1 MCRIAGIYD
10 PSSKVDLAQLHTMRD
25 AMHRGGPDGAGVYS
39 HPSLPLHLLH
49 RRLAL
54 IDLSAA
60 GTQPMTSA
68 DGKFTIVYNGELYNF
83 LEIKA
88 ALQNLGYIFLTHTDT
103 EVILYAYQQWGTA
116 CFERFNGMF
125 AFALWDEH
133 QQKITLAR
141 DHAGIKPLYFHLSE
155 KRGLV
160 FASEIRAF
168 KQLDPNWPENKD
180 WQPVFMMFGHL
191 PEPYTTLQEVT
202 PLEKGTWLQVDL
214 PSLKYTTGIHTQF
227 SFRPDIS
234 STSSALEQLRTVL
247 SASVKRHLISDAPI
261 GLFLSGGIDSSLL
274 TLLAQPYIGNQ
285 LKTLSI
291 TFEDAT
297 LNEAPY
303 QKIIADKTGAHHESF
318 LVTEQEFKEHLPDIL
333 EAMDQPSTDGIN
345 SYFISYY
352 ARRYGLTAVLSGIG
366 ADELFGGYPSFNRA
380 NQVASLNKIPAF
392 LPGLAEYL
400 PSDKF
405 KKIGFFAYKNDVAGY
420 LFNRGAFSLAQTA
433 ALTGKSKTELLSI
446 LDGVRLP
453 KPEGIKDNRDTA
465 SWLETN
471 LYMQNQLLKDS
482 DYMSMWH
489 SLEIRVPFLDKEVMN
504 LAFSMAP
511 SIKYHPTIGKYL
523 LIEAFKDLLPEAIW
537 NRKKMGFTF
546 PFYHW
551 MHHIEGA
558 QNASSYT
565 TIRNKYLKG
574 KLHWSRYWNYLIS
587 QDARTIC
594 YANS

>member
-1 MCRIAGIYD
+1 MCRISGIFD
-10 PSSKVDLAQLHTMRD
+10 NTGSIRLEQVEAMRD
-25 AMHRGGPDGAGVYS
+25 AMRRGGPDGAGRYS
-39 HPSLPLHLLH
+39 HESLPLHLAH

-54 IDLSAA
+54 IDLTET
-60 GTQPMTSA
+60 GQQPMYST
-68 DGKFTIVYNGELYNF
+68 DKKTVLVYNGELYNYQE
-83 LEIKA
+83 LKIQ
-88 ALQNLGYIFLTHTDT
+88 LQSLGCNFNSHSDT
-103 EVILYAYQQWGTA
+103 EVVLQAYQQWGLS

-125 AFALWDEH
+125 ALAIWDEH
-133 QQKITLAR
+133 LQKITLAR

-155 KRGLV
+155 KKGLV

-168 KQLDPNWPENKD
+168 KQLDPHWPENND
-180 WQPVFMMFGHL
+180 WQAAFMLFGHL
-191 PEPYTTLQEVT
+191 PEPYTTLQDVV
-202 PLEKGTWLQVDL
+202 PLEKGTWLQIEV
-214 PSLKYTTGIHTQF
+214 PSLQYKTGVHTQF
-227 SFRPDIS
+227 SFRPDI
-234 STSSALEQLRTVL
+234 TQSAEALTHLREVL
-247 SASVKRHLISDAPI
+247 PKAVKRHLISDAPI

-274 TLLAQPYIGNQ
+274 TLLAQPYIGQN

-318 LVTEQEFKEHLPDIL
+318 LVTEQEFKEHLPEII

-352 ARRYGLTAVLSGIG
+352 ARNYGLTAVLSGIG
-366 ADELFGGYPSFNRA
+366 ADELFGGYPSFTRA
-380 NQVASLNKIPAF
+380 NHVAKLRKIPAF

-405 KKIGFFAYKNDVAGY
+405 KKLSFFEFKNDVAGY

-433 ALTGKSKTELLSI
+433 ALTGKSKADLLTI
-446 LDGVRLP
+446 LEGVRLHKP
-453 KPEGIKDNRDTA
+453 KGIKDNRDTA

-504 LAFSMAP
+504 VAFSIDP
-511 SIKYHPTIGKYL
+511 SIKYHPTIGKHL
-523 LIEAFKDLLPEAIW
+523 LIEAFKDLLPDAIW

-546 PFYHW
+546 PFYQW
-551 MHHIEGA
+551 MHSIQA
-558 QNASSYT
+558 QHPTPHYT
-565 TIRNKYLKG
+565 HIRNQYLSG
-574 KLHWSRYWNYLIS
+574 KLHWSRYWNFLIS